1 MIVQGLDVDG
11 KDHPLLLDASGN
23 MIVSASQLTSTGGKF
38 YIDAS
43 GRNYPIIYPHEAHL
57 LPGSVQILKYGE
69 ANNTTNTI
77 YTVTAG
83 KVFYMTSIFC
93 HISNAS
99 AVGGAVTVELHN
111 TTPSKQMEWKNAAVA
126 GALNVFSVAFAVP
139 VKVDAGWTVKIVSSV
154 LNQYIRA
161 SITGYEI

>member
-1 MIVQGLDVDG
+1 MIVQGIDTSNQSR
-11 KDHPLLLDASGN
+11 PLLLDASGN
-23 MIVSASQLTSTGGKF
+23 VIVSVSQLTSTGGKF
-38 YIDAS
+38 HIDAS
-43 GRNYPIIYPHEAHL
+43 GRSYPVIFPHEAHL
-57 LPGSVQILKYGE
+57 LPGSNQILKYGE
-69 ANNTTNTI
+69 ANNATNTI

-111 TTPSKQMEWKNAAVA
+111 AIPSKQMEWKNAAVA
-126 GALNVFSVAFAVP
+126 GALNVFSIGFAVP
-139 VKVDAGWTVKIVSSV
+139 IKVDTGWSVKIVSSV